1 MSDVKRYDY
10 GYKDDGCGG
19 YRYLGLIEKPYGAL
33 VRHSDYAALE
43 AECERLRAQVSALQ
57 SDANSWQS
65 GYDKGREDGAKAA
78 DGWKAQHAR
87 DSAELRRL
95 CAERDALHA
104 EADALR
110 VALLGIAS
118 VNPAER
124 GIEWAKSYASDG
136 LNGAGSELYARW
148 LDTFKEA
155 EALRAENGRL
165 QADRDRANQYAN
177 QQALECNKLSTD
189 LEAARGLLERVTT
202 SFTIEAYGSALHDAR
217 QFLAAAL
224 APEVQASGPY
234 ASVAGALAQRYPK
247 PSLLKDCNVSYSN
260 SSRPLAEQGER
271 QEAVAWALAN
281 SADEIGGF
289 APIYY
294 TKEGAISWA
303 NGRNIFP
310 LYTTPQPGQD
320 VRGLA
325 AFFIELFDGALDG
338 GSFDGGDIQD
348 AGVRHG
354 LLIVE
359 QREESCGEHCACAE
373 YGFPV
378 DCYRLAPALAAHR
391 QVQRQA

>member
-1 MSDVKRYDY
+1 MTGEEY
-10 GYKDDGCGG
+10 
-19 YRYLGLIEKPYGAL
+19 
-33 VRHSDYAALE
+33 
-43 AECERLRAQVSALQ
+43 
-57 SDANSWQS
+57 
-65 GYDKGREDGAKAA
+65 
-78 DGWKAQHAR
+78 
-87 DSAELRRL
+87 
-95 CAERDALHA
+95 DALHA
-104 EADALR
+104 EA
-110 VALLGIAS
+110 
-118 VNPAER
+118 
-124 GIEWAKSYASDG
+124 
-136 LNGAGSELYARW
+136 
-148 LDTFKEA
+148 
-155 EALRAENGRL
+155 EALRDQNRDLRIEAEGWFSRVNGVEAKL
-165 QADRDRANQYAN
+165 EELRAQHSGLSERHDVLSL
-177 QQALECNKLSTD
+177 ALNEVAGE

-202 SFTIEAYGSALHDAR
+202 SF
-217 QFLAAAL
+217 
-224 APEVQASGPY
+224 
-234 ASVAGALAQRYPK
+234 VAGALAQRYPK

-391 QVQRQA
+391 QEQRKASEQ